1 MYVEHTVFSVLFTFW
16 VSCLFTKHHQLTFN
30 TDITVILYRWWQKKN
45 KNFCVLTRICSF
57 IINFSFLN
65 QRCSSSTDAFTN
77 ILEMQFIASKKKFF
91 LEKIVELYKW
101 WGRWPI
107 FKKWPFFNFFL
118 FFVKKMR
125 RERGKKVSITLTYP
139 FSTNTDKFL

>member
-1 MYVEHTVFSVLFTFW
+1 MYVCRAHSFQCFVYFLGQLFVYKTSSADFQ
-16 VSCLFTKHHQLTFN
+16 H
-30 TDITVILYRWWQKKN
+30 TDITVVLLYRWWQKKN

-77 ILEMQFIASKKKFF
+77 ILEMQFIASKKNFF

-107 FKKWPFFNFFL
+107 FKKWPFFNFFI
-118 FFVKKMR
+118 FCEENET
-125 RERGKKVSITLTYP
+125 REGKKGFDYTYVSILY
-139 FSTNTDKFL
+139 KYR